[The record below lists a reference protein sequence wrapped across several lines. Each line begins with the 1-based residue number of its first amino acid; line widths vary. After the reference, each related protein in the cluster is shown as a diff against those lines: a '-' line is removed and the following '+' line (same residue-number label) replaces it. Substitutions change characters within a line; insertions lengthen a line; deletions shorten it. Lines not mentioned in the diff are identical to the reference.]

1 MSPRRAQAERENQ
14 RSHRELGQQAGP
26 RVPEPQAG
34 PEQWDERQ
42 TQAARQEPSPPAAP
56 ERQTQEQR
64 GLQRQATSRNR
75 QAAGVRQARAQAQE
89 LRDEE
94 PT

>member
-1 MSPRRAQAERENQ
+1 MRAATKQ
-14 RSHRELGQQAGP
+14 R
-26 RVPEPQAG
+26 
-34 PEQWDERQ
+34 DERQ
-42 TQAARQEPSPPAAP
+42 TRAAQQEQRPLAAT
-56 ERQTQEQR
+56 ERQTQGQR

-75 QAAGVRQARAQAQE
+75 QAAGVRQAWVQAQE

>member
-1 MSPRRAQAERENQ
+1 MNPRRAQAGRENQ
-14 RSHRELGQQAGP
+14 RPQQEPRLQAGP
-26 RVPEPQAG
+26 RAPRLRAALEQRDGQQTQAAQQ
-34 PEQWDERQ
+34 EQRPPAATERQ
-42 TQAARQEPSPPAAP
+42 TQGQL
-56 ERQTQEQR
+56 

-75 QAAGVRQARAQAQE
+75 QAAGVRQAWVQAQE